1 MSEDKK
7 ADSALRKQ
15 NVIKGTKA
23 RGFLVCDVCS
33 ACRVVHSMY
42 EPGSQGEPKTRH
54 MDKFYRLKEDG
65 GYVCGNEVSIS
76 NLHVLR
82 GVRCH
87 DPIESSYYCAGK
99 DRAKRRGGRV
109 VTEDICCLCYSKANL
124 VPFDEV
130 KKRQKDHVKNPL
142 PVCYSC
148 LSLNVKLPGG
158 GMDYTKK
165 RANAKTQRAALRETA
180 MKLLRRQCQHQGMSR
195 GQPIQHQCDVSISI
209 TPAG

>member
-1 MSEDKK
+1 
-7 ADSALRKQ
+7 
-15 NVIKGTKA
+15 
-23 RGFLVCDVCS
+23 
-33 ACRVVHSMY
+33 
-42 EPGSQGEPKTRH
+42 

-124 VPFDEV
+124 VPFD
-130 KKRQKDHVKNPL
+130 
-142 PVCYSC
+142 
-148 LSLNVKLPGG
+148 
-158 GMDYTKK
+158 
-165 RANAKTQRAALRETA
+165 
-180 MKLLRRQCQHQGMSR
+180 
-195 GQPIQHQCDVSISI
+195 
-209 TPAG
+209 